1 MKILILS
8 CNTGGGHN
16 SAAAA
21 IKEYFDFKDV
31 VCEIQDALAFD
42 SKLKS
47 EIISKSNMLLY
58 KKVPKL
64 FGASYHYLE
73 NHPSKSGHESLIYT
87 VMKRGTEKL
96 YEYLSENHFD
106 AVVCTHVFAGMM
118 MTELRKQYHISIR
131 SYFVAT
137 DYASYPG
144 IEEVQ
149 TDAYF
154 IAHRY
159 LIPEY
164 IGYGISE
171 EKLIPTGIPIKRAF
185 YKALSKEKAR
195 EFLGLPQD
203 KKVILLMGGSL
214 GCGPIYKFGKRLLQA
229 MTEDMKLVV
238 ICGSNEKLVK
248 KFESLSDD
256 KNLRVVGFT
265 NKMNIYMAACDV
277 VITKPGG
284 LSSTES
290 ATKLLPMVLMG
301 DAIGCETRNLD
312 FFLRNELAVSAESL
326 EGLVGES
333 IKLLSDEEKMEK
345 IQELLRESFS
355 VYSAGMIGDHVI
367 SDIEDEAEAEQSF
380 ATADFDLI

>member
-21 IKEYFDFKDV
+21 IKEYFDSREVF
-31 VCEIQDALAFD
+31 CEIQDALAFD

-47 EIISKSNMLLY
+47 ELISKANTLLY
-58 KKVPKL
+58 KKTPKL

-73 NHPSKSGHESLIYT
+73 DHPSKSGHQSLIYT

-106 AVVCTHVFAGMM
+106 AVICTHVFAGMM
-118 MTELRKQYHISIR
+118 MTELKKRYDVSIR

-144 IEEVQ
+144 IEEVKV
-149 TDAYF
+149 DAYF
-154 IAHRY
+154 IAHKYLVSDYVRY
-159 LIPEY
+159 GVP
-164 IGYGISE
+164 E
-171 EKLIPTGIPIKRAF
+171 EKVIPTGIPIKRAF
-185 YKALSKEKAR
+185 YKALPREKAR
-195 EFLGLPQD
+195 GFLGLPSE
-203 KKVILLMGGSL
+203 KKIVLLMGGSL
-214 GCGPIYKFGKRLLQA
+214 GCGPIYKFGKQLLNN
-229 MTEDMKLVV
+229 MPEDTKLVV

-248 KFESLSDD
+248 KFEKLSSDE
-256 KNLRVVGFT
+256 NLRVVGFT
-265 NKMNIYMAACDV
+265 NKMNIYMDACDI

-290 ATKLLPMVLMG
+290 STKLLPMVLMG

-312 FFLRNELAVSAESL
+312 FFLDNDFAVSANTL
-326 EGLVGES
+326 DGLTTEV
-333 IKLLSDEEKMEK
+333 INLLSDDEKMRNIK
-345 IQELLRESFS
+345 ELLHESFS

-367 SDIEDEAEAEQSF
+367 ADIENGVSAEAVSESSE
-380 ATADFDLI
+380 

>member
-21 IKEYFDFKDV
+21 VKEYFGFKGV
-31 VCEIQDALAFD
+31 FCEVQDALAFD

-58 KKVPKL
+58 KKTPKL

-73 NHPSKSGHESLIYT
+73 DHPSKSGHESLIYT

-96 YEYLSENHFD
+96 HEYLSENHYD
-106 AVVCTHVFAGMM
+106 AVICTHVFAGMM
-118 MTELRKQYHISIR
+118 MTELKKRYEVSIR

-144 IEEVQ
+144 IEEVKV
-149 TDAYF
+149 DAYF
-154 IAHRY
+154 IAHRH
-159 LIPEY
+159 LISDY
-164 IGYGISE
+164 VRYGVE
-171 EKLIPTGIPIKRAF
+171 EDKLIPTGIPIKRAF
-185 YKALSKEKAR
+185 YKALPKEKAR
-195 EFLGLPQD
+195 AFLGLPQE
-203 KKVILLMGGSL
+203 KKIILLMGGSL
-214 GCGPIYKFGKRLLQA
+214 GCGPIYKFGKRILKN
-229 MTEDMKLVV
+229 MPEDTKLVV

-248 KFESLSDD
+248 KFEKLSSDED
-256 KNLRVVGFT
+256 LRVVGFT
-265 NKMNIYMAACDV
+265 DKMNIYMDACDA

-290 ATKLLPMVLMG
+290 AAKSLPMVLMG

-312 FFLRNELAVSAESL
+312 FFLNNGLAVSAQTL
-326 EGLVGES
+326 EGLANEAIG
-333 IKLLSDEEKMEK
+333 LLSDDEKMEK
-345 IQELLRESFS
+345 IKALLGESFCG
-355 VYSAGMIGDHVI
+355 YSAGMIGDYVI
-367 SDIEDEAEAEQSF
+367 AAIGNGAEAQAITES
-380 ATADFDLI
+380 AE

>member
-21 IKEYFDFKDV
+21 VKEYFDFKGV
-31 VCEIQDALAFD
+31 FCEVKDALAFD

-58 KKVPKL
+58 KKTPKL

-73 NHPSKSGHESLIYT
+73 DHPSKTGHESLIYT

-96 YEYLSENHFD
+96 NEYLSENHFD

-118 MTELRKQYHISIR
+118 MTELKKRYDISIR
-131 SYFVAT
+131 SYFIAT

-144 IEEVQ
+144 IEEVKV
-149 TDAYF
+149 DAYF
-154 IAHRY
+154 IAHKY
-159 LIPEY
+159 LIPDY
-164 IGYGISE
+164 VRYGIEE

-185 YKALSKEKAR
+185 YKALPKEKAR
-195 EFLGLPQD
+195 SFLGLPEE
-203 KKVILLMGGSL
+203 KKIILLMGGSL
-214 GCGPIYKFGKRLLQA
+214 GCGPIYRFGKQLLKN
-229 MTEDMKLVV
+229 MPEDAKLVV

-248 KFESLSDD
+248 KFEKLSSDE
-256 KNLRVVGFT
+256 NLRVVGFT
-265 NKMNIYMAACDV
+265 NKMNIYMDACDM

-301 DAIGCETRNLD
+301 NAIGCETRNLD
-312 FFLRNELAVSAESL
+312 FFMRHAFAVSAQTL
-326 EGLVGES
+326 DGLTNETIS
-333 IKLLSDEEKMEK
+333 LLSDNEKMEK
-345 IQELLRESFS
+345 IKALLGESFS
-355 VYSAGMIGDHVI
+355 GYSAGMIGDQVI
-367 SDIEDEAEAEQSF
+367 ADIGNGTPGETVDEKTE
-380 ATADFDLI
+380 